1 MKVALITDTHFGARS
16 DSIPFDNFF
25 AKFYTEVFFP
35 HLEREGIKTIIH
47 LGDVFDRRK
56 FINYNTLKKCREY
69 FFDKTRDLGIDV
81 HMIAG
86 NHDTF
91 FKNTNEVN
99 SLDLLLREYENVI
112 TYSSAEEIVLGGK
125 NLLLVP
131 WICSGNY
138 DETMEVV
145 DKSNAQAVF
154 GHFEFS
160 GFEMYRGHKNDHGM
174 GTERFDRFPLVC
186 SGHFHHRSRTGNIL
200 YLGNT
205 YEFTWSDYNDPR
217 GYHLYDTETNEV
229 EFYEN
234 PFKIFHKMYYDD
246 TADDPSLL
254 DLSTLVGSCVRLVV
268 VKKTDFYKFDRFVDK
283 LYDLNLI
290 EMKIIE
296 DFSEFE
302 ADVIE
307 EDKLDVEDT
316 MTVLSDFVDTVS
328 TDLDKDKIKNMLRT
342 LYIEAQHVSV

>member
-35 HLEREGIKTIIH
+35 HLEQAGIKTIIH

-69 FFDKTRDLGIDV
+69 FFDKARDLGIDV

-99 SLDLLLREYENVI
+99 SLDLLLSEYGNVI
-112 TYSSAEEIVLGGK
+112 TYSDAEEIKLDGK

-138 DETMEVV
+138 ADTMEVV

-229 EFYEN
+229 EFFEN
-234 PFKIFHKMYYDD
+234 PFQIFHKIYYDD
-246 TADDPSLL
+246 TTGDPSLL

-283 LYDLNLI
+283 LYDCDLI
-290 EMKIIE
+290 ELKIIE

-307 EDKLDVEDT
+307 EDKMDVEDT

-328 TDLDKDKIKNMLRT
+328 TDLDKDKIKNLLRT

>member
-1 MKVALITDTHFGARS
+1 MKIALITDTHFGARS

-25 AKFYTEVFFP
+25 AKFYTETFFP
-35 HLEREGIKTIIH
+35 HLEEQGIKTIIH

-69 FFDKTRDLGIDV
+69 FFDRTRDLGIDV

-99 SLDLLLREYENVI
+99 SLDLLLREYENVV
-112 TYSSAEEIVLGGK
+112 TYSDAEEIIIDGK

-138 DETMEVV
+138 AETMEVV
-145 DKSNAQAVF
+145 KQSNAQAVF

-174 GTERFDRFPLVC
+174 DTAEFDRFPLVC
-186 SGHFHHRSRTGNIL
+186 SGHFHHRSRSGNIL

-217 GYHLYDTETNEV
+217 GYHIYDTETNEV

-234 PFKIFHKMYYDD
+234 PFRIFHKIYYDD
-246 TADDPSLL
+246 TNTDPSSI
-254 DLSTLVGSCVRLVV
+254 DLSPLVGSCVRLVV

-283 LYDLNLI
+283 LYDCNLI
-290 EMKIIE
+290 ELKIIE

-302 ADVIE
+302 AEAIE
-307 EDKLDVEDT
+307 EDKLDIEDT

-328 TDLDKDKIKNMLRT
+328 TDLDKDKIKNLLRT

>member
-35 HLEREGIKTIIH
+35 HLEQAGIKTIIH

-69 FFDKTRDLGIDV
+69 FFDKARDLGIDV

-99 SLDLLLREYENVI
+99 SLDLLLREYGNVI
-112 TYSSAEEIVLGGK
+112 TYSDAEEIKLDGK

-138 DETMEVV
+138 AETMEVV

-174 GTERFDRFPLVC
+174 GTEHFDRFPLVC

-229 EFYEN
+229 EFFEN
-234 PFKIFHKMYYDD
+234 PFQIFHKIYYDD
-246 TADDPSLL
+246 TTSDPNSM
-254 DLSTLVGSCVRLVV
+254 DLGPIVGSCVRLVV

-283 LYDLNLI
+283 LYDCDLI
-290 EMKIIE
+290 ELKIIE

-307 EDKLDVEDT
+307 EDKMDVEDT

-328 TDLDKDKIKNMLRT
+328 TDLDKDKIKNLLRT

>member
-35 HLEREGIKTIIH
+35 HLEQAGIKTIIH

-69 FFDKTRDLGIDV
+69 FFDKARDLGIDV

-99 SLDLLLREYENVI
+99 SLDLLLREYGNVI
-112 TYSSAEEIVLGGK
+112 TYSDAEEIKLDGK

-138 DETMEVV
+138 AETMEVV

-229 EFYEN
+229 EFFEN
-234 PFKIFHKMYYDD
+234 PFQIFHKIYYDD
-246 TADDPSLL
+246 TTSDPNSM
-254 DLSTLVGSCVRLVV
+254 DLGPIVGSCVRLVV

-283 LYDLNLI
+283 LYDCDLI
-290 EMKIIE
+290 ELKIIE

-307 EDKLDVEDT
+307 EDKMDVEDT

>member
-35 HLEREGIKTIIH
+35 HLEQAGIKTIIH

-69 FFDKTRDLGIDV
+69 FFDKARDLGIDV

-99 SLDLLLREYENVI
+99 SLDLLLREYGNVI
-112 TYSSAEEIVLGGK
+112 TYSDAEEIKLDGK

-138 DETMEVV
+138 QETMEVV
-145 DKSNAQAVF
+145 DNSNAQAVF

-174 GTERFDRFPLVC
+174 GTESFDRFPLVC
-186 SGHFHHRSRTGNIL
+186 SGHFHHRSRVGNIL

-205 YEFTWSDYNDPR
+205 YEFTWSDYNDTR

-229 EFYEN
+229 EFFEN
-234 PFKIFHKMYYDD
+234 PFQIFHKIYYDD
-246 TADDPSLL
+246 TTNDPSLL
-254 DLSTLVGSCVRLVV
+254 DLSALVGSCVRLVV

-283 LYDLNLI
+283 LYDCDLI
-290 EMKIIE
+290 ELKIIE

-307 EDKLDVEDT
+307 EDKMDVEDT

-328 TDLDKDKIKNMLRT
+328 TDLDKDKIKNLLRT

>member
-112 TYSSAEEIVLGGK
+112 TYSNAEEIVLGGK

-217 GYHLYDTETNEV
+217 GYHIYETETNEV

-234 PFKIFHKMYYDD
+234 PFKIFHKIYYDD
-246 TADDPSLL
+246 TTNDIDLL
-254 DLSTLVGSCVRLVV
+254 DLGALVGSCVRLVV

-283 LYDLNLI
+283 LYDLDLI
-290 EMKIIE
+290 ELKIIE

-307 EDKLDVEDT
+307 EDKMDVEDT

>member
-25 AKFYTEVFFP
+25 NKFYTEVFFP
-35 HLEREGIKTIIH
+35 HLEREQIKTIIH

-56 FINYNTLKKCREY
+56 YINFNTLKKCKEY
-69 FFDKTRDLGIDV
+69 FFDRTADLGIDV
-81 HMIAG
+81 HMLAG

-99 SLDLLLREYENVI
+99 ALDLLLREYPNVI
-112 TYSSAEEIVLGGK
+112 TYSETEDIIVDGK

-138 DETMEVV
+138 DQTMEIVNA
-145 DKSNAQAVF
+145 SNAQAVF
-154 GHFEFS
+154 GHFEFA
-160 GFEMYRGHKNDHGM
+160 GFQMYRGHTNDHGM
-174 GTERFDRFPLVC
+174 DTKLFSKFPLVC
-186 SGHFHHRSRTGNIL
+186 SGHFHHRSRIGNIV

-217 GYHLYDTETNEV
+217 GYHIYDTENNEI

-234 PFKIFHKMYYDD
+234 PNRIFHKIYYDD
-246 TADDPSLL
+246 TTDDPSLL
-254 DLSTLVGSCVRLVV
+254 DLSTLVGTCVRLVV

-283 LYDLNLI
+283 LYDCNLL
-290 EMKIIE
+290 ELKIIE

-302 ADVIE
+302 TEAMDDE
-307 EDKLDVEDT
+307 EFNVEDT
-316 MTVLSDFVDTVS
+316 MTVLSDFVDTIS
-328 TDLDKDKIKNMLRT
+328 TDLEKTRIKSILQT
-342 LYIEAQHVSV
+342 LYVEAQNVTV

>member
-1 MKVALITDTHFGARS
+1 
-16 DSIPFDNFF
+16 
-25 AKFYTEVFFP
+25 
-35 HLEREGIKTIIH
+35 
-47 LGDVFDRRK
+47 
-56 FINYNTLKKCREY
+56 
-69 FFDKTRDLGIDV
+69 
-81 HMIAG
+81 MIAG

-99 SLDLLLREYENVI
+99 SLDLLLREYGNVI
-112 TYSSAEEIVLGGK
+112 TYSDAEEIKIDGK

-229 EFYEN
+229 EFHEN
-234 PFKIFHKMYYDD
+234 PFQIFHKIYYDD
-246 TADDPSLL
+246 TTSDPNSM
-254 DLSTLVGSCVRLVV
+254 DLGPIVGSCVRLVV

-283 LYDLNLI
+283 LYDCDLI
-290 EMKIIE
+290 ELKIIE

-307 EDKLDVEDT
+307 EDKMDVEDT

>member
-1 MKVALITDTHFGARS
+1 
-16 DSIPFDNFF
+16 
-25 AKFYTEVFFP
+25 VFFP
-35 HLEREGIKTIIH
+35 HLEQAGIKTIIH

-99 SLDLLLREYENVI
+99 SLDLLLREYGNVI
-112 TYSSAEEIVLGGK
+112 TYSDAEEIKIDGK

-229 EFYEN
+229 EFFEN
-234 PFKIFHKMYYDD
+234 PFQIFHKIYYDD
-246 TADDPSLL
+246 TTSDPNSM
-254 DLSTLVGSCVRLVV
+254 DLGPIVGSCVRLVV

-283 LYDLNLI
+283 LYDCDLI
-290 EMKIIE
+290 ELKIIE

-307 EDKLDVEDT
+307 EDKMDVEDT

>member
-35 HLEREGIKTIIH
+35 HLEQAGIKTIIH

-99 SLDLLLREYENVI
+99 SLDLLLREYGNVI
-112 TYSSAEEIVLGGK
+112 TYSDAEEIKIDGK

-229 EFYEN
+229 EFFEN
-234 PFKIFHKMYYDD
+234 PFQIFHKIYYDD
-246 TADDPSLL
+246 TTSDPNSM
-254 DLSTLVGSCVRLVV
+254 DLGPIVGSCVRLVV

-283 LYDLNLI
+283 LYDCDLI
-290 EMKIIE
+290 ELKIIE

-307 EDKLDVEDT
+307 EDKMDVEDT

>member
-35 HLEREGIKTIIH
+35 HLEQAGIKTIIH

-69 FFDKTRDLGIDV
+69 FFDKARDLGIDV

-99 SLDLLLREYENVI
+99 SLDLLLREYGNVI
-112 TYSSAEEIVLGGK
+112 TYSDAEEIKLDGK

-138 DETMEVV
+138 AETMEVV

-229 EFYEN
+229 EFHEN
-234 PFKIFHKMYYDD
+234 PFKIFHKIYYDD
-246 TADDPSLL
+246 TTGDPNSM
-254 DLSTLVGSCVRLVV
+254 DLGPIVGSCVRLVV

-283 LYDLNLI
+283 LYDCNLI
-290 EMKIIE
+290 ELKIIE

-302 ADVIE
+302 TEAM
-307 EDKLDVEDT
+307 EDEKLDVEDT

>member
-1 MKVALITDTHFGARS
+1 
-16 DSIPFDNFF
+16 
-25 AKFYTEVFFP
+25 
-35 HLEREGIKTIIH
+35 
-47 LGDVFDRRK
+47 
-56 FINYNTLKKCREY
+56 
-69 FFDKTRDLGIDV
+69 
-81 HMIAG
+81 MIAG

-99 SLDLLLREYENVI
+99 SLDLLLREYGNVI
-112 TYSSAEEIVLGGK
+112 TYSDAEEIKLDGK

-138 DETMEVV
+138 AETMEVV

-229 EFYEN
+229 EFFEN
-234 PFKIFHKMYYDD
+234 PFKIFHKIYYDD
-246 TADDPSLL
+246 TTDDPSLL
-254 DLSTLVGSCVRLVV
+254 DLSALVGSCVRLVV

-283 LYDLNLI
+283 LYDCNLI
-290 EMKIIE
+290 ELKIIE

-302 ADVIE
+302 TEAM
-307 EDKLDVEDT
+307 EDEKLDVEDT

>member
-35 HLEREGIKTIIH
+35 HLEQAGIKTIIH

-69 FFDKTRDLGIDV
+69 FFDKARDLGIDV

-99 SLDLLLREYENVI
+99 SLDLLLREYGNVI
-112 TYSSAEEIVLGGK
+112 TYSDAEEIKLDGK

-138 DETMEVV
+138 AETMEVV

-229 EFYEN
+229 EFFEN
-234 PFKIFHKMYYDD
+234 PFQIFHKIYYDD
-246 TADDPSLL
+246 TTGDPSLL
-254 DLSTLVGSCVRLVV
+254 DLSALVGSCVRLVV

-283 LYDLNLI
+283 LYDCDLI
-290 EMKIIE
+290 ELKIIE

-307 EDKLDVEDT
+307 EDKMDVEDT

-328 TDLDKDKIKNMLRT
+328 TDLDKDKIKNLLRT

>member
-186 SGHFHHRSRTGNIL
+186 SGHFHHRSRIGNIL

-217 GYHLYDTETNEV
+217 GYHIYETETNEV
-229 EFYEN
+229 EFCEN
-234 PFKIFHKMYYDD
+234 PFKIFHKLYYDD
-246 TADDPSLL
+246 TTGDPNSM
-254 DLSTLVGSCVRLVV
+254 DLGSISGSCVRLIV
-268 VKKTDFYKFDRFVDK
+268 VKKADFYKFDRFVDK

-290 EMKIIE
+290 ELKIIE

>member
-1 MKVALITDTHFGARS
+1 MKIALITDTHFGARS

-25 AKFYTEVFFP
+25 AKFYTETFFP
-35 HLEREGIKTIIH
+35 HLEEAGIKTIIH

-56 FINYNTLKKCREY
+56 FINYNTLKKCKQY
-69 FFDKTRDLGIDV
+69 FFDKTKELGIDV

-99 SLDLLLREYENVI
+99 SLNLLLQEYDNI
-112 TYSSAEEIVLGGK
+112 TTYSSAEEITIEGK

-138 DETMEVV
+138 DDTMEII
-145 DKSNAQAVF
+145 DASKAQAVF
-154 GHFEFS
+154 GHFEFA
-160 GFEMYRGHKNDHGM
+160 GFEMYAGHKNDHGM
-174 GTERFDRFPLVC
+174 DTKHFSKFPLVC
-186 SGHFHHRSRTGNIL
+186 SGHFHHRSSSGNIV

-217 GYHLYDTETNEV
+217 GYHVYDTESNSI
-229 EFYEN
+229 EFHEN
-234 PFKIFHKMYYDD
+234 PNRIFHKIYYDD
-246 TADDPSLL
+246 TTTDPS
-254 DLSTLVGSCVRLVV
+254 DIDVSKLVGTCVRLVV

-283 LYDLNLI
+283 LYDCNLI
-290 EMKIIE
+290 ELKIIE

-302 ADVIE
+302 TDATEE
-307 EDKLDVEDT
+307 EDLNVEDT
-316 MTVLSDFVDTVS
+316 MTVLSDFVETVN
-328 TDLDKDKIKNMLRT
+328 TDLDKDRIKKLLQT
-342 LYIEAQHVSV
+342 LYVEAQSVTV

>member
-99 SLDLLLREYENVI
+99 SLDLLLREYGNVI
-112 TYSSAEEIVLGGK
+112 TYSDAEEIKLNGK

-138 DETMEVV
+138 ADTMEVV

-174 GTERFDRFPLVC
+174 GTEQFDRFPLVC
-186 SGHFHHRSRTGNIL
+186 SGHFHHRSRVGNIL

-205 YEFTWSDYNDPR
+205 YEFTWSDYNDTR
-217 GYHLYDTETNEV
+217 GYHIYDTETNEV
-229 EFYEN
+229 EFFAN
-234 PFKIFHKMYYDD
+234 PFQIFHKIYYDD
-246 TADDPSLL
+246 TTGDPSLL
-254 DLSTLVGSCVRLVV
+254 DLSALVGSCVRLVV

-283 LYDLNLI
+283 LYDCDLI
-290 EMKIIE
+290 ELKIIE

-307 EDKLDVEDT
+307 EDKMDVEDT

-328 TDLDKDKIKNMLRT
+328 TDLDKDKIKNLLRT

>member
-1 MKVALITDTHFGARS
+1 MRIALITDTHFGARS

-25 AKFYTEVFFP
+25 AKFYTETFFP

-56 FINYNTLKKCREY
+56 FINYNTLKKCKEY
-69 FFDKTRDLGIDV
+69 FFDKTRELDIDV

-99 SLDLLLREYENVI
+99 SLDLLLREYDNI
-112 TYSSAEEIVLGGK
+112 TTYSDATEIVVDGK
-125 NLLLVP
+125 TLLLVP

-138 DETMEVV
+138 EQTMEVV
-145 DKSNAQAVF
+145 NESTAQAVF

-174 GTERFDRFPLVC
+174 GTEHFDRFPLVC
-186 SGHFHHRSRTGNIL
+186 SGHFHHRSRSGNIV

-205 YEFTWSDYNDPR
+205 YEFTWSDFNDPR
-217 GYHLYDTETNEV
+217 GYHLYDTETNQL
-229 EFYEN
+229 EFHEN
-234 PFKIFHKMYYDD
+234 PNKIFHKIYYDD
-246 TADDPSLL
+246 SETDPTTM
-254 DLSTLVGSCVRLVV
+254 DLEPIKGCCVRLIV

-283 LYDLNLI
+283 LYDCNLI
-290 EMKIIE
+290 ELKIIE

-302 ADVIE
+302 AEAIE
-307 EDKLDVEDT
+307 EDKLDIEDT

-328 TDLDKDKIKNMLRT
+328 TDLDKNKIKNLLRT
-342 LYIEAQHVSV
+342 LYIEAQNVSV

>member
-1 MKVALITDTHFGARS
+1 
-16 DSIPFDNFF
+16 
-25 AKFYTEVFFP
+25 
-35 HLEREGIKTIIH
+35 
-47 LGDVFDRRK
+47 
-56 FINYNTLKKCREY
+56 
-69 FFDKTRDLGIDV
+69 
-81 HMIAG
+81 
-86 NHDTF
+86 
-91 FKNTNEVN
+91 
-99 SLDLLLREYENVI
+99 
-112 TYSSAEEIVLGGK
+112 
-125 NLLLVP
+125 
-131 WICSGNY
+131 
-138 DETMEVV
+138 
-145 DKSNAQAVF
+145 
-154 GHFEFS
+154 
-160 GFEMYRGHKNDHGM
+160 M

-229 EFYEN
+229 EFFEN
-234 PFKIFHKMYYDD
+234 PFKIFHKIYYDD
-246 TADDPSLL
+246 TTGDPNSM
-254 DLSTLVGSCVRLVV
+254 DLGPIVGSCVRLVV

-283 LYDLNLI
+283 LYDCDLSEL
-290 EMKIIE
+290 KIIE

-307 EDKLDVEDT
+307 EDKMDVEDT

>member
-35 HLEREGIKTIIH
+35 HLEQAGIKTIIH

-69 FFDKTRDLGIDV
+69 FFDKARDLGIDV

-99 SLDLLLREYENVI
+99 SLDLLLREYGNVI
-112 TYSSAEEIVLGGK
+112 TYSDAEEIKLDGK

-138 DETMEVV
+138 AETMEVV

-186 SGHFHHRSRTGNIL
+186 SGHFHHRSRSGNIL

-229 EFYEN
+229 EFFEN
-234 PFKIFHKMYYDD
+234 PFQIFHKIYYDD
-246 TADDPSLL
+246 TTSDPNSM
-254 DLSTLVGSCVRLVV
+254 DLGPIVGSCVRLVV

-283 LYDLNLI
+283 LYDCDLI
-290 EMKIIE
+290 ELKIIE

-307 EDKLDVEDT
+307 EDKMDVEDT

>member
-1 MKVALITDTHFGARS
+1 MRIALITDTHFGARS

-35 HLEREGIKTIIH
+35 RLEQAGIKTIIH

-69 FFDKTRDLGIDV
+69 FFDKARDLGIDV

-99 SLDLLLREYENVI
+99 SLDLLLREYGNVI
-112 TYSSAEEIVLGGK
+112 TYSDAEEIKLDGK

-229 EFYEN
+229 EFFEN
-234 PFKIFHKMYYDD
+234 PFQIFHKIYYDD
-246 TADDPSLL
+246 TTSDPNSM
-254 DLSTLVGSCVRLVV
+254 DLGPIVGSCVRLVV

-283 LYDLNLI
+283 LYDCDLI
-290 EMKIIE
+290 ELKIIE

-307 EDKLDVEDT
+307 EDKMDVEDT

>member
-35 HLEREGIKTIIH
+35 HLEQAGIKTIIH

-69 FFDKTRDLGIDV
+69 FFDKARDLGIDV

-99 SLDLLLREYENVI
+99 SLDLLLREYGNVI
-112 TYSSAEEIVLGGK
+112 TYSDAEEIKLDGK

-138 DETMEVV
+138 AETMEVV

-229 EFYEN
+229 EFHEN
-234 PFKIFHKMYYDD
+234 PFQIFHKIYYDD
-246 TADDPSLL
+246 TTDDPSLL
-254 DLSTLVGSCVRLVV
+254 DVSALVGCCVRLVV

-283 LYDLNLI
+283 LYDCDLI
-290 EMKIIE
+290 ELKIIE

-302 ADVIE
+302 TEAM
-307 EDKLDVEDT
+307 EDEKLDVEDT

>member
-1 MKVALITDTHFGARS
+1 MKIALITDTHFGARS

-25 AKFYTEVFFP
+25 NKFYTEVFFP
-35 HLEREGIKTIIH
+35 HLEREQIKTIIH

-56 FINYNTLKKCREY
+56 YINFNTLKKCREY
-69 FFDKTRDLGIDV
+69 FFDRTVDLGIDV

-99 SLDLLLREYENVI
+99 ALDLLLREYPNVI
-112 TYSSAEEIVLGGK
+112 TYSETEDIIIDGK

-138 DETMEVV
+138 DQTMETVNA
-145 DKSNAQAVF
+145 SNAQTVF
-154 GHFEFS
+154 GHFEFA
-160 GFEMYRGHKNDHGM
+160 GFQMYRGHTNDHGM
-174 GTERFDRFPLVC
+174 DTKHFSKFPLVC
-186 SGHFHHRSRTGNIL
+186 SGHFHHRSRSGNVV

-217 GYHLYDTETNEV
+217 GYHLYDTETNEI
-229 EFYEN
+229 EFFEN
-234 PFKIFHKMYYDD
+234 PFKIFHKIYYDD
-246 TADDPSLL
+246 TTNDIDLL

-283 LYDLNLI
+283 LYDCNLL
-290 EMKIIE
+290 ELKIIE

-302 ADVIE
+302 TEAIGE
-307 EDKLDVEDT
+307 EEFNVEDT
-316 MTVLSDFVDTVS
+316 MTVLSDFVDTIS
-328 TDLDKDKIKNMLRT
+328 TDLEKTRIKSILQT
-342 LYIEAQHVSV
+342 LYVEAQNVTV

>member
-1 MKVALITDTHFGARS
+1 MRIALITDTHFGARS

-69 FFDKTRDLGIDV
+69 FFDRTAELGIDV

-91 FKNTNEVN
+91 FKNTNVVN
-99 SLDLLLREYENVI
+99 SLDLLLREYGNVI
-112 TYSSAEEIVLGGK
+112 TYSDAEEIRLDGK
-125 NLLLVP
+125 NILLVP

-138 DETMEVV
+138 EETMGVV
-145 DKSNAQAVF
+145 KNSNAQAVF
-154 GHFEFS
+154 GHFEFA
-160 GFEMYRGHKNDHGM
+160 GFQMYRGHTNDHGM
-174 GTERFDRFPLVC
+174 GTAEFERFPLVC
-186 SGHFHHRSRTGNIL
+186 SGHFHHRSRIGNIL

-217 GYHLYDTETNEV
+217 GYHLYDTETNEI

-234 PFKIFHKMYYDD
+234 PNKIFHKIYYDD
-246 TADDPSLL
+246 DTTDPNTIDCSAF
-254 DLSTLVGSCVRLVV
+254 VGTCVRLVV

-283 LYDLNLI
+283 LYDCNLI
-290 EMKIIE
+290 ELKIIE

-302 ADVIE
+302 SGVVE
-307 EDKLDVEDT
+307 EESMDIEDT
-316 MTVLSDFVDTVS
+316 MSVLSDFVDTVS
-328 TDLDKDKIKNMLRT
+328 TDLDKDKIKNLLRT
-342 LYIEAQHVSV
+342 LYVEAQHVSV

>member
-25 AKFYTEVFFP
+25 NKFYTEVFFP
-35 HLEREGIKTIIH
+35 HLERDQIKTIIH

-56 FINYNTLKKCREY
+56 YINFNTLKKCKEY
-69 FFDKTRDLGIDV
+69 FFDRTVDLGIDV

-99 SLDLLLREYENVI
+99 ALDLLLREYPNVI
-112 TYSSAEEIVLGGK
+112 TYSEAEDIIVDGK
-125 NLLLVP
+125 NVLLVP

-138 DETMEVV
+138 DQTMEIVNA
-145 DKSNAQAVF
+145 SNAQAVF
-154 GHFEFS
+154 GHFEFA
-160 GFEMYRGHKNDHGM
+160 GFQMYRGHTNDHGM
-174 GTERFDRFPLVC
+174 DTKLFSKFPLVC
-186 SGHFHHRSRTGNIL
+186 SGHFHHRSRIGNVV

-217 GYHLYDTETNEV
+217 GYHIYDTETNEI

-234 PFKIFHKMYYDD
+234 PFKIFHKIYYDD
-246 TADDPSLL
+246 TTGDPSLL

-283 LYDLNLI
+283 LYDCNLL
-290 EMKIIE
+290 ELKIIE

-302 ADVIE
+302 TEAMDDE
-307 EDKLDVEDT
+307 EFNVEDT
-316 MTVLSDFVDTVS
+316 MTVLSDFVDTIS
-328 TDLDKDKIKNMLRT
+328 TDLEKTRIKSILQT
-342 LYIEAQHVSV
+342 LYVEAQNVTV

>member
-1 MKVALITDTHFGARS
+1 MKIALITDTHFGARS

-25 AKFYTEVFFP
+25 AKFYTETFFP
-35 HLEREGIKTIIH
+35 HLERDGIKTIIH

-69 FFDKTRDLGIDV
+69 FFDKTSDLGIDV

-99 SLDLLLREYENVI
+99 SLDLLLREYENVV
-112 TYSSAEEIVLGGK
+112 TYSEAEEIIIDGK

-138 DETMEVV
+138 EQTMEVV
-145 DKSNAQAVF
+145 KNSNAQAVF
-154 GHFEFS
+154 GHFEFA
-160 GFEMYRGHKNDHGM
+160 GFQMYRGHTNDHGM
-174 GTERFDRFPLVC
+174 DTVHFDKFPLVC
-186 SGHFHHRSRTGNIL
+186 SGHFHHRSRSRNIV

-217 GYHLYDTETNEV
+217 GYHIYDTETNEI

-234 PFKIFHKMYYDD
+234 PNRIFHKIYYDD
-246 TADDPSLL
+246 TTNDPSLL
-254 DLSTLVGSCVRLVV
+254 DLSPLSGGCVRLIV
-268 VKKTDFYKFDRFVDK
+268 VKKSDFYKFDRFVDK

-290 EMKIIE
+290 ELKIIE

-302 ADVIE
+302 TEAMEDE
-307 EDKLDVEDT
+307 ELNVEDT
-316 MTVLSDFVDTVS
+316 MTVLSDFVDTIQ
-328 TDLDKDKIKNMLRT
+328 TDLEKNRIKSILQT
-342 LYIEAQHVSV
+342 LYVEAQNVTV